1 MQDYTIQ
8 ELAEAVDKTENFI
21 RQHIFRGHLES
32 EKKGHRTYVTYAE
45 ARRWCRERGLT
56 ITQPQLSLADFV
68 AKPKVARLTVAARLC
83 DDGQYLN
90 LFTLLRIRRRDLLGP
105 WQPPVN
111 KLRKSEEFDNSIF
124 LFTLDGDLSSCG
136 SLINLALDSG
146 KIELG
151 DRICRFDVHESP
163 RSFRAYRDHHGDY
176 DEPIQSPFKDHSAS
190 IREYWCRESET
201 RRKLLEELSENIPS
215 QEEFGSLG
223 FPLSER
229 IDRIGNIMV
238 ATAMDEVTCDLTATH
253 NGELIFDIDGE
264 FTPGEYSATLWAMQ
278 NGDTISHS
286 QMAVRSRTSNVN
298 LPEDPDRIGFEIH
311 SSSDDQ
317 CIDRFDINLVMQV
330 NVKLTFD
337 AGPTLELT
345 DKSGNKARVAST
357 IPATENISV
366 RSDVE
371 GSSLERMVRTRK
383 LGYMAK
389 KREISTLR
397 EGKLRRFEPMQLN
410 DARSHF
416 VQLLRQDDDKT
427 TPIYLADRYFLEAFK
442 SGENFQFSTEVLEA
456 TRGREF
462 RVLCTQSPSNQK
474 SRWWKELPSGFTHH
488 LVVRCFRTQA
498 PDLKPAFHD
507 RYLITP
513 QNEVLLTHSLNGW
526 SSDGVTFVTLPYGVY
541 RERAEH
547 FWSMALESTNTEFYV
562 EEYA

>member
-1 MQDYTIQ
+1 MKDFTIQ
-8 ELAEAVDKTENFI
+8 QLAEAVGKTENFI
-21 RQHIFRGHLES
+21 RQHIFRGHLKF
-32 EKKGHRTYVTYAE
+32 KKEGHRTYVTYTE

-56 ITQPQLSLADFV
+56 ISQPQLSLADFV

-90 LFTLLRIRRRDLLGP
+90 LFTLLRIRRRDRLGP
-105 WQPPVN
+105 WQPSVN
-111 KLRKSEEFDNSIF
+111 EVWKSEEFDNAIF
-124 LFTLDGDLSSCG
+124 LFTFDGDLSSCE
-136 SLINLALDSG
+136 SMINLARDSG

-201 RRKLLEELSENIPS
+201 RRQLLEELSENIPS
-215 QEEFGSLG
+215 QKEFGSLG
-223 FPLSER
+223 FPLRER
-229 IDRIGNIMV
+229 IDRVGNIMV
-238 ATAMDEVTCDLTATH
+238 ATAMDQVTCELIATH
-253 NGELIFDIDGE
+253 NRELIFDIDGD
-264 FTPGEYSATLWAMQ
+264 FTPGEYRATLWAMQ

-317 CIDRFDINLVMQV
+317 CIDRFDVNLIEQFNLKLAIN
-330 NVKLTFD
+330 
-337 AGPTLELT
+337 AGPPLELT
-345 DKSGNKARVAST
+345 DKSGNKARVAS
-357 IPATENISV
+357 IISATSNISM

-371 GSSLERMVRTRK
+371 VRSVERMVRTRK

-389 KREISTLR
+389 KREISARR
-397 EGKLRRFEPMQLN
+397 EGKLRRFEPLHLN

-427 TPIYLADRYFLEAFK
+427 TPIYLADRYFVEAFK
-442 SGENFQFSTEVLEA
+442 AGKNFQFSTEILEA

-462 RVLCTQSPSNQK
+462 RVLCTQSPSNKK
-474 SRWWKELPSGFTHH
+474 SRWWKEWPTWLIDH
-488 LVVRCFRTQA
+488 LVVRCFRTQV

-526 SSDGVTFVTLPYGVY
+526 SNDGVTFVTLPYGVY

-562 EEYA
+562 EEYV